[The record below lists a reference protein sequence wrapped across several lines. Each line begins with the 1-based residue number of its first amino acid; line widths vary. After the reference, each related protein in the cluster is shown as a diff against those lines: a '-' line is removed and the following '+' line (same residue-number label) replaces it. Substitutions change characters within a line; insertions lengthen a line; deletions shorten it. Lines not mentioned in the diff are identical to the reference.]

1 VRVTALWR
9 YPVKSMQGEPLQA
22 SEVDAH
28 GLVGDRRWALLDV
41 RTGMTLTARRQPELL
56 FASAC
61 LDGDG
66 VRVVLPDGTATTD
79 DAVLSDWLGHAVS
92 LVAADELDHHRYETP
107 LDAEHEERDWAQW
120 EGPSAT
126 FHDSKRTAVSIAST
140 VTMRDWDVRRF
151 RPNVV
156 VDGDDDALVG
166 TSVSAGTVGLDVV
179 KQVDRCIV
187 VTRPQPGLER
197 DLDVLRTINRERA
210 TFLAVGALV
219 TAPGRIAVGDELRAQ
234 RTVAPSRTV

>member
-9 YPVKSMQGEPLQA
+9 YPVKSMQGEALDA

-28 GLVGDRRWALLDV
+28 GLVGDRRWALLDR

-79 DAVLSDWLGHAVS
+79 DGVLSDWLGHPVS
-92 LVAADELDHHRYETP
+92 LVAADEVEHHRYETP
-107 LDAEHEERDWAQW
+107 LDAEHEERAWATW

-126 FHDSKRTAVSIAST
+126 FHDSKRTAVSIVST
-140 VTMRDWDVRRF
+140 ATMRGWDVRRF

-156 VDGDDDALVG
+156 VEGGDDDALVG
-166 TSVSAGTVGLDVV
+166 TIVAVGTARLDVV
-179 KQVDRCIV
+179 KQVDRCVV

-210 TFLAVGALV
+210 TVLAVGALV
-219 TAPGRIAVGDELRAQ
+219 SRPGRIAVGEALG
-234 RTVAPSRTV
+234 